1 MMAAPRRSVID
12 AAAHHEVSFAC
23 GRYCLCKALQMIR
36 SPDVVVTDV
45 TNPVATSAADA
56 FIVGIALA
64 SGVLRQVAPPD
75 ILMRE
80 GTRCGLGLIRAAIAN
95 HDQSDVANA
104 VNHAR
109 WNSQ

>member
-45 TNPVATSAADA
+45 ANPVATGAADA

-64 SGVLRQVAPPD
+64 SGVLRQVAPLN

-80 GTRCGLGLIRAAIAN
+80 GTHGSLGVIRAAIAN
-95 HDQSDVANA
+95 DDQFEIAQ
-104 VNHAR
+104 R
-109 WNSQ
+109 LT